1 MSSSNGNG
9 NGNGNGNEY
18 ATATAEPLATLLETR
33 HLTHLLSEGF
43 TDAQISQWQAQG
55 LRSLSLAEAEELGF
69 RVKTKD
75 GLKSGSGIYF
85 PFGDGFGQL
94 RLDEPIQ
101 RENGQNAKYLTP
113 AGAKSKALIPDD
125 CRVITEGAK
134 DAYAGLV
141 HGGIP
146 TGAIAGVSHYRK
158 ALLQGSGYTILF
170 DSDGWTNPSVFSNL
184 FHAGK
189 YLEGKIQL
197 VPALP
202 GEPKG
207 GLCEYF
213 KAGYTATDYAA
224 LIKAAMKP
232 EALLL
237 AWPEHF
243 GKIPA
248 ERLSSAIRTAFRLA
262 AEYLKEVETELLLN
276 GIRKATKLSAA
287 LLKSELQKQKR
298 IVQSRLHTEGRKS
311 KGSGECPKDDWI
323 PPTPEPPKPSKALQA
338 IERRASQLL
347 ESGTLFDLVKLLVHE
362 SGAVGIGD
370 HVQVALASAIGTF
383 RNDRRRSMPV
393 LFTGSSGIGKSMI
406 LDALESLLS
415 PGSCIRVSGVS
426 DAVLKRIGDT
436 WKGKIVAIDEFSTW
450 ATSDSVLS
458 TLKELIS
465 RGEASFEI
473 AVPGESGWSIE
484 HFEVEG
490 PIGIAAC
497 ATEASIATIFGDAE
511 EEIRS
516 RFNEVPLPED
526 PEYIRKIS
534 RAAFSGLE
542 PENLRKKYPR
552 ILKILHTAL
561 ALALSRKVPECVP
574 LLEDALFQHIQPDRP
589 LFPRLLKR
597 LKILLENTAA
607 LLGKSTID
615 LETYAVVYPLVS
627 KVFRRSLT
635 SENDATLAQFAQIGK
650 EVKDSLA
657 GGYLPFKIPKIQ
669 DALSCSKT
677 QAYRLRD
684 KWDSLGWIEGSA
696 YATYAIAPK
705 GIEVLKGAGGDNP
718 GLPEILP
725 PVDKLVA
732 TMNKLAESRGI
743 STVFPYL
750 KPSSGKA
757 SSDFIPKFSQ
767 IFPRFSQISNRSETL
782 INNRFEIGS
791 KGEFSQIPTEE
802 RKLFQKYIPAPSD
815 PRPMPDASKEV
826 FPEGSLNLGNL
837 GKPGEEI
844 RGNLDALR
852 LSSDE
857 PYGKTLGKPE
867 DEAGENPVV
876 PMGSGDETYG
886 KTLGKT
892 GESFGKTL
900 ENSQA
905 TTRASLNAQAHPK
918 THQPMAP
925 AVDIYA
931 LRIGDEVRD
940 LSGRV
945 MQITKLAQGGWLTA
959 DGCHVSRDDLK
970 SGTYTLV
977 APTPKEPTPSES
989 TSVQD
994 GVLILINLAP
1004 EINDYEMLCAITQNW
1019 TDEYKRE
1026 VWKLL
1031 PPELQ
1036 LKYKDLKNEIIKD
1049 ALAVEET

>member
-9 NGNGNGNEY
+9 NGKAY

-55 LRSLSLAEAEELGF
+55 LRSLSAAEAEKLGF
-69 RVKTKD
+69 KVWTKD
-75 GLKSGSGIYF
+75 GWKSGSGIYF
-85 PFGDGFGQL
+85 PFLGDFGQL
-94 RLDEPIQ
+94 RLDELIQ

-113 AGAKSKALIPDD
+113 IGAKSKAAIPDD
-125 CRVITEGAK
+125 CKVITEGAK
-134 DAYAGLV
+134 DARAGSV

-158 ALLQGSGYTILF
+158 ALQQGAGYTILF

-189 YLEGKIQL
+189 YLEGRIQL

-213 KAGYTATDYAA
+213 KAGFTATDYAA
-224 LIKAAMKP
+224 LIKTAMKP
-232 EALLL
+232 EAFLLT
-237 AWPEHF
+237 WPEHF

-248 ERLSSAIRTAFRLA
+248 EKLSSAIRTAFRLA
-262 AEYLKEVETELLLN
+262 AEYLNGIETELLLN
-276 GIRKATKLSAA
+276 GIRKTTKLSAA
-287 LLKSELQKQKR
+287 SLKFELEKQKR
-298 IVQSRLHTEGRKS
+298 IFAHKLCAEGRKTKDS
-311 KGSGECPKDDWI
+311 SELPKDDGVLPI
-323 PPTPEPPKPSKALQA
+323 PENPKPSKSKQA
-338 IERRASQLL
+338 IERRANQLL
-347 ESGTLFDLVKLLVHE
+347 ESGTLFDWVQLLVHQ

-383 RNDRRRSMPV
+383 RNDRRRSMPL

-450 ATSDSVLS
+450 ATSDAVLS

-526 PEYIRKIS
+526 PDYIRKIS

-542 PENLRKKYPR
+542 PENLREKYPR
-552 ILKILHTAL
+552 ILEILHMAI

-574 LLEDALFQHIQPDRP
+574 LLEEALFQHIQPDRP

-607 LLGKSTID
+607 LLGKSSID
-615 LETYAVVYPLVS
+615 LETYEVVYPLIS

-635 SENDATLAQFAQIGK
+635 SENDATLAQFSQMGK
-650 EVKDSLA
+650 EIKDAIAS
-657 GGYLPFKIPKIQ
+657 GYLPFKIPKIQ
-669 DALSCSKT
+669 DALSCSKPS
-677 QAYRLRD
+677 AYRLKD
-684 KWDSLGWIEGSA
+684 KWDSLGWIESCG
-696 YATYAIAPK
+696 YATYSVTPK
-705 GIEVLKGAGGDNP
+705 GITALKGAESENP

-725 PVDKLVA
+725 PVEKLAA
-732 TMNKLAESRGI
+732 TMTLLAKEQGTPLVFSGVKSNVNKG
-743 STVFPYL
+743 
-750 KPSSGKA
+750 SGN
-757 SSDFIPKFSQ
+757 FILTFSQ
-767 IFPRFSQISNRSETL
+767 IFSQFSQASKKPLTPIDNRVELDS
-782 INNRFEIGS
+782 S
-791 KGEFSQIPTEE
+791 GEFSQILKQEKELPPINIS
-802 RKLFQKYIPAPSD
+802 KPSD
-815 PRPMPDASKEV
+815 PIPTTDTSAKSVLVPTLFPSEKSFSIIGLTDENLRKPKE
-826 FPEGSLNLGNL
+826 
-837 GKPGEEI
+837 
-844 RGNLDALR
+844 
-852 LSSDE
+852 
-857 PYGKTLGKPE
+857 
-867 DEAGENPVV
+867 
-876 PMGSGDETYG
+876 
-886 KTLGKT
+886 KT
-892 GESFGKTL
+892 GENLGLIGTSADNCLEKTL
-900 ENSQA
+900 RKTGEFSEKTSENSQGTMLA
-905 TTRASLNAQAHPK
+905 TLNAITP
-918 THQPMAP
+918 TVTQPPPSP

-931 LRIGDEVRD
+931 LRIGGSVRNK
-940 LSGRV
+940 SGRV
-945 MQITKLAQGGWLTA
+945 MQITSLARGGWLTA

-970 SGTYTLV
+970 EGTYTLV
-977 APTPKEPTPSES
+977 APNPSDPTPSES

-994 GVLILINLAP
+994 GVSILLDFAD
-1004 EINDYEMLCAITQNW
+1004 EINDDETLCAITQNW
-1019 TDEYKRE
+1019 TDEYKRG

-1031 PPELQ
+1031 PPEFQ
-1036 LKYKDLKNEIIKD
+1036 QKCKDLRGK
-1049 ALAVEET
+1049 V